1 MTTALRV
8 GPGRPLRG
16 EVRVPG
22 DKSIGHRA
30 LLLGALADGTS
41 QVRGFTGGAD
51 VEATLGAVEAL
62 GARVRRDGTRLEID
76 GAGLGLGRAE
86 PVALD
91 CANSGTTM
99 RLTAGL
105 VSAVPGEVTLDGDGS
120 LRRRPMERVAAPLR
134 QMGARI
140 ETHDGRPPLR
150 VRGTHLTA
158 IDYTLPVA
166 SAQVKSAVL
175 LAGLRTAGETRV
187 REPLATRDHTER
199 MLAAMGGG
207 VTRAPGMVTVRGGV
221 PLAPLV
227 LTLPA
232 DPSSAMFF
240 AVAASLVPGAELV
253 LRDVGVNPTRTGGLE
268 LLARMGA
275 TIERRDAHEEGG
287 EPRADVVV
295 RAGTLSGIVIT
306 PDEVPNAIDELPILA
321 IAAALADGE
330 TRLSGAGELRVKES
344 DRLAAL
350 EQLRAVGGDLDV
362 TADGFV
368 IRGSGGRPLRGGRI
382 VAGGD
387 HRIAMA
393 FAVARLRSEQGVEID
408 DPDCAR
414 VSFPGF
420 FEQLVA
426 LGAGVERPA

>member
-1 MTTALRV
+1 MTRALRV
-8 GPGRPLRG
+8 GAGRPLHG

-41 QVRGFTGGAD
+41 EVRGFTGGAD
-51 VEATLGAVEAL
+51 VEATLGVVAAL

-76 GAGLGLGRAE
+76 GAGLELGRDRA
-86 PVALD
+86 VTLD

-105 VSAVPGEVTLDGDGS
+105 VSARPGDVTLDGDES
-120 LRRRPMERVAAPLR
+120 LRRRPMERVAGPLR
-134 QMGARI
+134 AMGARI
-140 ETHDGRPPLR
+140 DTVDGRPPLR
-150 VRGTHLTA
+150 VRGAALSA

-207 VTRAPGMVTVRGGV
+207 VTRAPGIVTVRGGV
-221 PLAPLV
+221 ALSPLA

-240 AVAASLVPGAELV
+240 AVAASLVPGAELL
-253 LRDVGVNPTRTGGLE
+253 LRDVGVNPTRTGGLA

-275 TIERRDAHEEGG
+275 HVERRAQHEEGG
-287 EPRADVVV
+287 EPRADVLV
-295 RAGTLSGIVIT
+295 RAGRLHGIVIT
-306 PDEVPNAIDELPILA
+306 PEEVPNAIDELPILA
-321 IAAALADGE
+321 IAAALAEGE

-350 EQLRAVGGDLDV
+350 EQLRTVGGDVAITD
-362 TADGFV
+362 DGFV

-382 VAGGD
+382 AAGGD

-393 FAVARLRSEQGVEID
+393 FAVAGLRSEQGIEID
-408 DPDCAR
+408 DPECAR

-420 FEQLVA
+420 FEQLAA
-426 LGAGVERPA
+426 LGAGVEQVA

>member
-1 MTTALRV
+1 MTAALRV
-8 GPGRPLRG
+8 GPGRVLRG

-22 DKSIGHRA
+22 DKSIAHRA

-41 QVRGFTGGAD
+41 VVRGFTGGAD
-51 VEATLGAVEAL
+51 VEATLGVVQAL
-62 GARVRRDGTRLEID
+62 GAMARWKDATVEITGRGLE
-76 GAGLGLGRAE
+76 LGRDA

-105 VSAVPGEVTLDGDGS
+105 VAARAGDVTLDGDAS

-134 QMGARI
+134 AMGARI
-140 ETHDGRPPLR
+140 DTHEGRPPLR
-150 VRGTHLTA
+150 VRGGALEA
-158 IDYTLPVA
+158 IEYVLPVA

-175 LAGLRTAGETRV
+175 LAGLRTAGETRIH
-187 REPLATRDHTER
+187 EPLPTRDHTER
-199 MLAAMGGG
+199 MLAAMGGA
-207 VTRAPGMVTVRGGV
+207 VTRTAATVTVRGGV
-221 PLAPLV
+221 ALRPLM

-232 DPSSAMFF
+232 DPSSAAFF

-253 LRDVGVNPTRTGGLE
+253 LRDVGLNPTRTGGLD
-268 LLARMGA
+268 LLERMGA
-275 TIERRDAHEEGG
+275 HIERRTVQEEGG

-295 RAGTLSGIVIT
+295 RAGRLHGIVIA
-306 PDEVPNAIDELPILA
+306 PHEVPGAIDELPVLA
-321 IAAALADGE
+321 IAAALAEGE
-330 TRLSGAGELRVKES
+330 TRLSGAAELRVKES

-350 EQLRAVGGDLDV
+350 AQLRDVGGDVDI
-362 TADGFV
+362 TDDGFV
-368 IRGSGGRPLRGGRI
+368 IRGTGGRPLRGGRI
-382 VAGGD
+382 AAGGD

-393 FAVARLRSEQGVEID
+393 FAVAGLGSEGGIEID

-414 VSFPGF
+414 VSYPGF

-426 LGAGVERPA
+426 LGAGVEPA